1 LRHKEEKAM
10 KGAKRIIKK
19 ELARVFK
26 DKKLIFT
33 MYIMPAILMF
43 VIYGLIGNLMS
54 SMNNDITEHTDIVT
68 VVNAP
73 ESFKQTVSATGYDA
87 MASVSYTDKKSYEA
101 NKAAYED
108 DILNGRADLLVVFD
122 EDFES
127 VFNAYANKGD
137 KIPGISVSY
146 NNTENYS
153 QKAHNVFNSLVANA
167 YRQTLQTVRFGDL
180 ERLEVFNV
188 TENQIVKESKK
199 GTEFLSMLLPYM
211 IVLMLFSSAMS
222 ITVDAIAGEKER
234 GTLSSMLLAPIS
246 RTEIVV
252 GKLVALSILSTL
264 SALVYCVSML
274 LAMPLM
280 QNGMGAG
287 EVNLSFISVDTVL
300 MLLGTIVLMNLLFVS
315 LLSAVSICAKDT
327 KTASTL
333 VAPMYIVVVL
343 AGVMT
348 MFSGGTSMPLWKY
361 AIPVYGNALVVQQIC
376 SGEAQ
381 LSSFLATVAGLV
393 VMIAVFVGLTSKAF
407 NSEKIMFNA

>member
-1 LRHKEEKAM
+1 M

-87 MASVSYTDKKSYEA
+87 TASVSYTDKKSYEA

-153 QKAHNVFNSLVANA
+153 QKAHNVFNNLVANA

-274 LAMPLM
+274 FAMPLM

-361 AIPVYGNALVVQQIC
+361 AIPVYGNALVIQQIC

-393 VMIAVFVGLTSKAF
+393 VMIAIFVGLTSKAF

>member
-1 LRHKEEKAM
+1 M

-87 MASVSYTDKKSYEA
+87 TASVSYTDKKSYEA

-153 QKAHNVFNSLVANA
+153 QKAHNVFNNLVANA

-274 LAMPLM
+274 FAMPLM

-393 VMIAVFVGLTSKAF
+393 VMIAIFVGLTSKAF

>member
-1 LRHKEEKAM
+1 M

-87 MASVSYTDKKSYEA
+87 TASVSYTDKKSYEA

-153 QKAHNVFNSLVANA
+153 QKAHNVFNNLVANA

-274 LAMPLM
+274 FAMPLM

-300 MLLGTIVLMNLLFVS
+300 MLLATIVLMNLLFVS

>member
-1 LRHKEEKAM
+1 M

-26 DKKLIFT
+26 DKRLIFT

-68 VVNAP
+68 FVNAP

-87 MASVSYTDKKSYEA
+87 TASVSYTDKKSYEA

-127 VFNAYANKGD
+127 VFNAYANTGD

-153 QKAHNVFNSLVANA
+153 QKAHNVFNSRVANA

-274 LAMPLM
+274 FAMPLM

>member
-1 LRHKEEKAM
+1 M

-54 SMNNDITEHTDIVT
+54 SMNNDITEHTDIFT

-87 MASVSYTDKKSYEA
+87 TASVSYTDKKSYEA
-101 NKAAYED
+101 NKVAYED

-274 LAMPLM
+274 FAMPLM

-361 AIPVYGNALVVQQIC
+361 AIPVYGNALVIQQIC

-393 VMIAVFVGLTSKAF
+393 VMIAIFVGLTSKAF

>member
-1 LRHKEEKAM
+1 M

-26 DKKLIFT
+26 DKRLIFT

-274 LAMPLM
+274 FAMPLM

>member
-1 LRHKEEKAM
+1 M

-274 LAMPLM
+274 FAMPLM

-287 EVNLSFISVDTVL
+287 EVNLSFIGVDTVL

-361 AIPVYGNALVVQQIC
+361 AIPVYGNALVIQQIC

>member
-1 LRHKEEKAM
+1 M
-10 KGAKRIIKK
+10 NGAKRIIKK

-361 AIPVYGNALVVQQIC
+361 AIPVYGNALVIQQIC

>member
-1 LRHKEEKAM
+1 M

-26 DKKLIFT
+26 DKRLIFT

-87 MASVSYTDKKSYEA
+87 TASVSYTDKKSYEA

-274 LAMPLM
+274 FAMPLM

>member
-1 LRHKEEKAM
+1 MR
-10 KGAKRIIKK
+10 GAKRIIKK

-26 DKKLIFT
+26 DKRLIFT

-43 VIYGLIGNLMS
+43 AIYGLMGKLMS

-68 VVNAP
+68 VVNAT
-73 ESFKQTVSATGYDA
+73 EAFKQVVTTTGYEKN
-87 MASVSYTDKKSYEA
+87 ASVTYVDQSEYASNKQQYE
-101 NKAAYED
+101 NE
-108 DILNGRADLLVVFD
+108 ILNGEKDLLVVFD
-122 EDFES
+122 EDFEA

-137 KIPGISVSY
+137 KIPNINVSY
-146 NNTENYS
+146 NDTENYS
-153 QKAHNVFNSLVANA
+153 SKAHNVFTNLVANT
-167 YRQTLQTVRFGDL
+167 YREVLQTVRLGDL
-180 ERLEVFNV
+180 EQLDVFNV
-188 TENQIVKESKK
+188 TENRIVKEGKK

-252 GKLVALSILSTL
+252 GKLVSLSILSTL
-264 SALVYCVSML
+264 SALVYCVSMIF
-274 LAMPLM
+274 AMPLM
-280 QNGMGAG
+280 QKGMGG
-287 EVNLSFISVDTVL
+287 GDVNLSFIGVDTGL
-300 MLLGTIVLMNLLFVS
+300 MLLATIVLMNLLFVS
-315 LLSAVSICAKDT
+315 LLSVVSIMAKDT
-327 KTASTL
+327 KTASSL
-333 VAPMYIVVVL
+333 IAPMYIIVVL

-348 MFSGGTSMPLWKY
+348 MYSGGGDMPLWRY

-381 LSSFLATVAGLV
+381 ITSFLATVAGLAV
-393 VMIAVFVGLTSKAF
+393 AIAVFVGLTSKAF

>member
-1 LRHKEEKAM
+1 M